1 MEGKFVTTNIDL
13 EVRTTN
19 IQVVEIG
26 DLAFEQDERYP
37 WVDIYLL
44 EDEEKTELLER
55 IDEEDMPTGLEEL
68 RVFAL
73 NWYFQ
78 NVEVINKGGVD
89 SGTFHS

>member
-1 MEGKFVTTNIDL
+1 MEGKFITTNTDL

-37 WVDIYLL
+37 WVDVYLIG
-44 EDEEKTELLER
+44 DEGREEYLER
-55 IDEEDMPTGLEEL
+55 IDEDNMPTGLEEL

-73 NWYFQ
+73 NWCFK
-78 NVEVINKGGVD
+78 NVEIVNK
-89 SGTFHS
+89 

>member
-1 MEGKFVTTNIDL
+1 MEGKFVTANTDL

-37 WVDIYLL
+37 WVNVYLIGDEGREEFL
-44 EDEEKTELLER
+44 EQ
-55 IDEEDMPTGLEEL
+55 IDEEEMPIGLEEL

-73 NWYFQ
+73 NWYFK
-78 NVEVINKGGVD
+78 NVEVVSK
-89 SGTFHS
+89 

>member
-1 MEGKFVTTNIDL
+1 MEGKFITTNTDL

-37 WVDIYLL
+37 WVDVYLIGNEGRSEFL
-44 EDEEKTELLER
+44 EQ
-55 IDEEDMPTGLEEL
+55 IDEKEMPVGLEEL

-73 NWYFQ
+73 NWYFK
-78 NVEVINKGGVD
+78 NVEIVNK
-89 SGTFHS
+89 

>member
-1 MEGKFVTTNIDL
+1 MEGKFITTNTDL

-37 WVDIYLL
+37 WVDIYLIGNEGRAEFL
-44 EDEEKTELLER
+44 EQ
-55 IDEEDMPTGLEEL
+55 IDEEEMPVGLEEL

-73 NWYFQ
+73 NWYFK
-78 NVEVINKGGVD
+78 NVEVVSKK
-89 SGTFHS
+89 

>member
-1 MEGKFVTTNIDL
+1 MEGKFITTNTDL

-37 WVDIYLL
+37 WVDVYLIGNEGRAEFL
-44 EDEEKTELLER
+44 EQ
-55 IDEEDMPTGLEEL
+55 IDEKEMPVGLEEL

-73 NWYFQ
+73 NWYFK
-78 NVEVINKGGVD
+78 NVEVVSKK
-89 SGTFHS
+89 

>member
-1 MEGKFVTTNIDL
+1 MEGKFITTNTDL

-37 WVDIYLL
+37 WVDIYLIGNEGRAEFL
-44 EDEEKTELLER
+44 EQIDKEE
-55 IDEEDMPTGLEEL
+55 MPVGLEEL

-73 NWYFQ
+73 NWYFK
-78 NVEVINKGGVD
+78 NVEVVSKK
-89 SGTFHS
+89 

>member
-1 MEGKFVTTNIDL
+1 MEGKFITTNTDL

-37 WVDIYLL
+37 WVDVYLIGNEGRAEFL
-44 EDEEKTELLER
+44 EQ
-55 IDEEDMPTGLEEL
+55 IDEKEMPVGLEAL

-73 NWYFQ
+73 NWYFK
-78 NVEVINKGGVD
+78 NVEVINK
-89 SGTFHS
+89 

>member
-1 MEGKFVTTNIDL
+1 MKGKFATTNTDI

-37 WVDIYLL
+37 WVDVYLL
-44 EDEEKTELLER
+44 EDEEEAELLER
-55 IDEEDMPTGLEEL
+55 IDEEEMPIGLEEL

-73 NWYFQ
+73 NWYFK
-78 NVEVINKGGVD
+78 NVEIVNK
-89 SGTFHS
+89 